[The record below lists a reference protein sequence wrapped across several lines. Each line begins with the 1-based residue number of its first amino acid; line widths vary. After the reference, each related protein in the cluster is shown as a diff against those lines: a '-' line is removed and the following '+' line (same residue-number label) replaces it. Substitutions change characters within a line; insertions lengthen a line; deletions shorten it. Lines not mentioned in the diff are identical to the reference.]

1 VPCPRRSAGFQVA
14 VDGLAYDVADLS
26 VLSLG

>member
-1 VPCPRRSAGFQVA
+1 VPCPRRSASFQVT
-14 VDGLAYDVADLS
+14 VDGFAYDVADLT